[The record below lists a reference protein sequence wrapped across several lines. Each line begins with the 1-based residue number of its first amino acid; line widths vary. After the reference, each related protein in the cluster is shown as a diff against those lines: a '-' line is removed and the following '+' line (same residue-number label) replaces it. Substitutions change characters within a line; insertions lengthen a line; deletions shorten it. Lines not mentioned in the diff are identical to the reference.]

1 MRYNINVVGNI
12 IMFGLILRRLTSMSN
27 PDRYDYDS
35 DKYYYDEEND
45 VLTAWDTDESYTG
58 DGEKITSYS
67 D

>member
-1 MRYNINVVGNI
+1 
-12 IMFGLILRRLTSMSN
+12 MSN
-27 PDRYDYDS
+27 PDRYDYDR

>member
-12 IMFGLILRRLTSMSN
+12 IMFGLILRMLTSMSN
-27 PDRYDYDS
+27 PDRYDYDR

>member
-27 PDRYDYDS
+27 PDRYDYDR